1 MKELVLFYSY
11 TGNTKKAAEKFAK
24 EKGFDVCEATDKKRP
39 KKFFAY
45 TAGIV
50 KVIKNGIY
58 EINPLKVN
66 GEAVNFEDYGVV
78 NVFAPVWAG
87 HAAPS
92 ANAALRLLPKGT
104 KIKLFMVSASQKSD
118 KESQSKRITDLGL
131 EIIGYEDL
139 KS

>member
-11 TGNTKKAAEKFAK
+11 TGNTKKAAEKFAG
-24 EKGFDVCEATDKKRP
+24 EKGFDICEAADKKRP

-50 KVIKNGIY
+50 KVIKNGEY
-58 EINPLKVN
+58 EVNPLTVN
-66 GEAVNFEDYGVV
+66 GKAVNFEEYGVV
-78 NVFAPVWAG
+78 NVFAPVWAS

-92 ANAALRLLPKGT
+92 VKSALKLLPKGT
-104 KIKLFMVSASQKSD
+104 KIKLFMVSASQKSE
-118 KESQSKRITDLGL
+118 KESQSKRVTDLGL